1 MYSLSYAE
9 TMDEICSD
17 DRANEVTAL
26 NIVLSKLEQAHIA
39 GMNSPEL
46 VDALFYT
53 RRLWMFFTDN
63 LADDANALP
72 PEMRAN
78 LLSIGIWVIKE
89 IERIRQDEVSSVE
102 DLIQINTMIRDG
114 LAQSTVPAAAEAL
127 EPAGGDEHLEA
138 AHEDRT

>member
-53 RRLWMFFTDN
+53 RRLWMFFTES
-63 LADDANALP
+63 LADDQNALP

-89 IERIRQDEVSSVE
+89 IERIRQEEVSSVE

-114 LAQSTVPAAAEAL
+114 LAQSGSAAAGEAPL
-127 EPAGGDEHLEA
+127 DVPNGEPVEA
-138 AHEDRT
+138 DA